1 MQYAGISF
9 TLKPGQKREVEI
21 NCAKHVLNAF
31 GQRGLTYLK
40 YGDKE
45 DDIAK
50 EAKKRN
56 FDFKKKQIVDH
67 NTRNEQRKQM
77 GLGYLDAGKKI
88 REYSEQLG
96 VSLVEPFQTLDR
108 KDDGEIAKL
117 RLENMELKTR
127 VDRMMTMMENFM
139 AQKDE
144 TKAPEEP
151 PPKKKPF
158 GRE

>member
-1 MQYAGISF
+1 M
-9 TLKPGQKREVEI
+9 
-21 NCAKHVLNAF
+21 
-31 GQRGLTYLK
+31 
-40 YGDKE
+40 
-45 DDIAK
+45 
-50 EAKKRN
+50 
-56 FDFKKKQIVDH
+56 
-67 NTRNEQRKQM
+67 
-77 GLGYLDAGKKI
+77 I
-88 REYSEQLG
+88 RLYSEQLG
-96 VSLVEPFQTLDR
+96 VSLVEPFQSMDK